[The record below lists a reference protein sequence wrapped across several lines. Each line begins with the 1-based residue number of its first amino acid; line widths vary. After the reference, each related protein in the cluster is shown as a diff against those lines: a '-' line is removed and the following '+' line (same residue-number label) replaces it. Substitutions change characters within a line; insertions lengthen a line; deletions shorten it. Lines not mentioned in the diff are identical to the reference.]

1 MSSRDEAGGSRASTQ
16 QPMEGPREGRGGLRK
31 EEEERAYAVYARYV
45 EKCARGW
52 IAPSTKERCAEERE
66 RVCDGRCHGAG
77 KEAGGQV

>member
-52 IAPSTKERCAEERE
+52 IVPSTEERCAEDGSERCV
-66 RVCDGRCHGAG
+66 RRPMP
-77 KEAGGQV
+77 